1 MKKHNLLILDNYFQD
16 IKKGIK
22 NFEIRKKNSKYSI
35 GDVLVLENI
44 KNGEVISK
52 QIEYITDSSKQYNN
66 NRIKTKNNETNK
78 FIF

>member
-1 MKKHNLLILDNYFQD
+1 MERCSSKPNSNVLKMKTHNLLILDNYFQD

-52 QIEYITDSSKQYNN
+52 QIE
-66 NRIKTKNNETNK
+66 
-78 FIF
+78 